1 MNTIKVDDFTVK
13 DEICSFENL
22 YKAMWKCRKNVM
34 WKDSVAGYLKNGL
47 VNVQKLKAS
56 HYDGTYNISPYSE
69 FKVFEPKERDI
80 ISTRIKDR
88 VFQRSLC
95 DNYLYESV
103 SKSFIYDN
111 AACQIGK
118 GTLFARKRLV
128 CHLQRFYRKYG
139 TDGWVLKCDLKNY
152 FGSTPHSVAIQA
164 ISERVYDDW
173 AVEETSR
180 IIRSFNQ
187 GENPNIG
194 MGLGSEVTQ
203 LVELAVLDN
212 LDHRIKERQRIKH
225 YVRYMDDF
233 ILIHHDKDYLQQCR
247 EDIENELS
255 KLGLRLSEK
264 KTRLSPLSQP
274 IVFLGFSF
282 RLTDTGKVVKKIRP
296 ERISHERRKLRR
308 LVERVKEGT
317 MTKAEVDHCYQSWKA
332 HAFYGDTHNLILR
345 MDQYYKELWR

>member
-1 MNTIKVDDFTVK
+1 MNTIKVDDFTIK
-13 DEICSFENL
+13 DLVCSFENL
-22 YKAMWKCRKNVM
+22 YAAMWKCRKNVM
-34 WKDSVAGYLKNGL
+34 WKDSVAGFVKNGL
-47 VNVQKLKAS
+47 ANIYKLREAL
-56 HYDGTYNISPYSE
+56 YNDTYQISPYTE
-69 FKVFEPKERDI
+69 FKVYEPKERDI

-95 DNYLYESV
+95 DNFLYKSV

-139 TDGWVLKCDLKNY
+139 TQGWVLKCDIKNY
-152 FGSTPHSVAIQA
+152 FGSTSHSVAINA
-164 ISERVYDDW
+164 ITKRVYDDW

-203 LVELAVLDN
+203 LVELAVLDD
-212 LDHRIKERQRIKH
+212 LDHFIKERLKIKQ

-233 ILIHHDKDYLQQCR
+233 ILIHHDKSYLRECR
-247 EDIENELS
+247 RIIENELS
-255 KLGLRLSEK
+255 KIGLQLSEK
-264 KTRLSPLSQP
+264 KTQLAPITQP
-274 IVFLGFSF
+274 IKFLGFTF
-282 RLTDTGKVVKKIRP
+282 RLTNTGKVVIKIQS
-296 ERISHERRKLRR
+296 ERISHERRKLRK
-308 LVERVKEGT
+308 LVERAREGT
-317 MTKAEVDHCYQSWKA
+317 LTKTEVDHCFESWKA
-332 HAFYGDTHNLILR
+332 HASYGDTHNLILK
-345 MDQYYKELWR
+345 MDKYYKELWR